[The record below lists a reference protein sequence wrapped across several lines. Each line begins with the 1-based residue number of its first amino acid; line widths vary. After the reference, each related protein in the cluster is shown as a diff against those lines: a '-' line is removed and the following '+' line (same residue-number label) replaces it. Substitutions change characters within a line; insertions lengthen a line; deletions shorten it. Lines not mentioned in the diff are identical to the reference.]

1 MRTSQSADFHQTLG
15 EALDGPAATD
25 VLDADLKKEIL
36 FAASRGPEALEGLL
50 ACLDPAERHAAF
62 GFLQSEEGNNKTARA
77 LGRKSPEE
85 ENFLARRAA
94 LDAEPVQQSVQQL
107 KEVAQVVTERAEA
120 EAKAEAEK
128 PAPPVAEEAPVA
140 SVASMSEQ
148 VTALSEETKEDR
160 DNVLAREAH
169 FAKKWEGNEFLARA
183 LARRRGGG
191 GGST

>member
-15 EALDGPAATD
+15 EALDGPAPTD
-25 VLDADLKKEIL
+25 VLDADLKKELL

-50 ACLDPAERHAAF
+50 ACLDPAQRHAAF
-62 GFLQSEEGNNKTARA
+62 GFLQSEEGNNATARA

-85 ENFLARRAA
+85 ENFHARRAA
-94 LDAEPVQQSVQQL
+94 LDAEPVQKP
-107 KEVAQVVTERAEA
+107 KEVAQEVTERAQA
-120 EAKAEAEK
+120 EAKAEAQQ
-128 PAPPVAEEAPVA
+128 PAPPAAEEAQVP

-148 VTALSEETKEDR
+148 ATALSEENKEDR